1 MEDGNLL
8 EVQEVSKVF
17 GGLVAVH
24 RVSLQVPKGK
34 IVAIIGPNGAGKTTL
49 FNMIAGLF
57 PPSSGQVWFKG
68 HKTSGMPSYRIASL
82 GIARTFQLL
91 QLFTNMTVHENVM
104 VGRHPRS
111 KAGFFSTALR
121 LPNAIVEEKRIRE
134 AALQRLAFVG
144 LESRANDAPLSL
156 PYGQQKLLEL
166 ARALATDPELL
177 LLDEPAGGL
186 SVHEI
191 EGLARQIIN
200 IRDSGVTVLLV
211 EHRMELVMGIADS
224 IIVLNYGE
232 KMAEG
237 TPSQIQNDERV
248 IAAYLGDELN

>member
-1 MEDGNLL
+1 MQDGSLL
-8 EVQEVSKVF
+8 EVKEVSKVF

-24 RVSLQVPKGK
+24 RVSFKVLKGK
-34 IVAIIGPNGAGKTTL
+34 IIAIIGPNGAGKTTL
-49 FNMIAGLF
+49 FNVIAGLF
-57 PPSSGQVWFKG
+57 PPSSGHISFKG
-68 HKTSGMPSYRIASL
+68 QRIDGMSSHHIASL

-111 KAGFFSTALR
+111 RAGFLGTALR
-121 LPNAIVEEKRIRE
+121 LPTATAEEKRIGE
-134 AALQRLAFVG
+134 KALEKLALVG

-156 PYGQQKLLEL
+156 PYGQQKLLQV
-166 ARALATDPELL
+166 ARALATEPELI

-186 SVHEI
+186 STHEI
-191 EGLARQIIN
+191 EGLARQILA

-211 EHRMELVMGIADS
+211 EHRMELVMGIADWV
-224 IIVLNYGE
+224 IVLNYGE

-237 TPSQIQNDERV
+237 PPAQIQSDERV
-248 IAAYLGDELN
+248 IAAYLGDEL

>member
-1 MEDGNLL
+1 MQNGNLL
-8 EVQEVSKVF
+8 EVQDVSKIF

-24 RVSLQVPKGK
+24 RVNFAVPKGK
-34 IVAIIGPNGAGKTTL
+34 ILAIIGPNGAGKTTL
-49 FNMIAGLF
+49 FNTIAGLF
-57 PPSSGQVWFKG
+57 PPTGGEIWFKEQ
-68 HKTSGMPSYRIASL
+68 KISGLPSYRIASL

-111 KAGFFSTALR
+111 KAGFFSTALT
-121 LPNAIVEEKRIRE
+121 LPNARAEEKRIRQ
-134 AALQRLAFVG
+134 AALEKLELLG

-156 PYGQQKLLEL
+156 PYGQQKLLEI
-166 ARALATDPELL
+166 ARSLATDPELL

-191 EGLARQIIN
+191 DGLADQILK
-200 IRDSGVTVLLV
+200 IRESGVTVVLV
-211 EHRMELVMGIADS
+211 EHRMELVMGIADW

-237 TPSQIQNDERV
+237 PPKQIQNDERV
-248 IAAYLGDELN
+248 IAAYLGDELD